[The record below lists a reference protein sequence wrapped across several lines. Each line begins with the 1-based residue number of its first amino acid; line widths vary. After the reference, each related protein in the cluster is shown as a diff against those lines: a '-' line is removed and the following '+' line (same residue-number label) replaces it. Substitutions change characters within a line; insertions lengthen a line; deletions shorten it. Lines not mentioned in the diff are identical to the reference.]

1 MADLSE
7 VFGDKALT
15 YTEFQEKANGLYVP
29 QADFE
34 ALQTNYTEL
43 QGKVTAFDT
52 TKNDL
57 TAQIDTLKSEIKT
70 RDEAAKKAAFEMAV
84 SGRFKAV
91 TKDVKFANE
100 ITEKAIFGDFLSAVS
115 DVKNAGKPD
124 GEVYKSVIDGKD
136 GLFRTV
142 PPDGVGIKTGGTVP
156 DGKTL
161 VNALRGLKNNF
172 EGDK

>member
-15 YTEFQEKANGLYVP
+15 YAEFQEAANGLYVS

-34 ALQTNYTEL
+34 ALQTSYNDL

-57 TAQIDTLKSEIKT
+57 TAQIDALKGEIKT
-70 RDEAAKKAAFEMAV
+70 RDEAAKKAVFETV
-84 SGRFKAV
+84 VNGRFKAI

-100 ITEKAIFGDFLSAVS
+100 IIEKA
-115 DVKNAGKPD
+115 
-124 GEVYKSVIDGKD
+124 
-136 GLFRTV
+136 
-142 PPDGVGIKTGGTVP
+142 
-156 DGKTL
+156 
-161 VNALRGLKNNF
+161 
-172 EGDK
+172 

>member
-7 VFGDKALT
+7 VFGEKALT
-15 YTEFQEKANGLYVP
+15 YAEFQEAANGLYVSKE
-29 QADFE
+29 DHDN
-34 ALQTNYTEL
+34 LQTSYSEL

-52 TKNDL
+52 EKGNL
-57 TAQIDTLKSEIKT
+57 TEQINTLKTEIKT
-70 RDEAAKKAAFEMAV
+70 RDEAAKQAAFETAV

-100 ITEKAIFGDFLSAVS
+100 ITEKAIYGDFLSAVS

-124 GEVYKSVIDGKD
+124 GEIYKSLIDGKD

-142 PPDGVGIKTGGTVP
+142 PPDGKGVSNKPIG
-156 DGKTL
+156 DNKTL
-161 VNALRGLKNNF
+161 INALKGLKQ
-172 EGDK
+172 GG